1 MSCQNTLILP
11 PIVAGET
18 WDGFSMSLTSDGT
31 SLAEDLANVNLVF
44 RDSTGVVA
52 LTLTSAGASPGITI
66 TDANAWAFTVAK
78 ITPFPLTAGTY
89 TTTIE
94 FTNASGDIRKWFKTQ
109 LSILE
114 N

>member
-44 RDSTGVVA
+44 RDSTGTVS
-52 LTLTSAGASPGITI
+52 LTLTSVGASPGITI
-66 TDANAWAFTVAK
+66 TDANAWAFTVSK
-78 ITPFPLTAGTY
+78 ITPFPLAAGTY
-89 TTTIE
+89 PARLTL
-94 FTNASGDIRKWFKTQ
+94 TNATGDIRKWFKLQ
-109 LSILE
+109 LSVSDE
-114 N
+114 